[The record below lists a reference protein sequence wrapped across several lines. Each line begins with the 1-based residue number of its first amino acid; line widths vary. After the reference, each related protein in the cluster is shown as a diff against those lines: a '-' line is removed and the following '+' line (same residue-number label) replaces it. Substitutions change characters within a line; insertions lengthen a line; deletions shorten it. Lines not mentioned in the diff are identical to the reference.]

1 LIGGLLINTFS
12 TLMCKCL
19 KFTVLFS
26 LLFFYACQPEKK
38 EKKQVLTQS
47 KKEVNDT
54 AIVDCN
60 YTFEEAV
67 LGTKAP
73 DTVIKELQLIDVLYY
88 STDGKLH
95 KGQIVTNKVLAS
107 ELSEIFAFILKT
119 KFAVAHVIPVV
130 KYNWDDNLS
139 MLDNNSYSFCY
150 RNVSFSKH
158 ASGMAID
165 INPYFNPVRWK
176 AGYEDRLDK
185 PVGAKRDTTINGTF
199 YSTHPVVQEFVRL
212 GFRWGHNFKAKYDDH
227 HFEK

>member
-1 LIGGLLINTFS
+1 
-12 TLMCKCL
+12 MRKCL

-26 LLFFYACQPEKK
+26 LLFLYACKSEKK
-38 EKKQVLTQS
+38 EIIQVLTQT
-47 KKEVNDT
+47 KKEVKDT

-60 YTFEEAV
+60 YTFDEAV

-73 DTVIKELQLIDVLYY
+73 DRVIKELQLIDVRYY

-95 KGQIVTNKVLAS
+95 KGQIVTNKAIAG
-107 ELSEIFAFILKT
+107 ELLEIFAFMLKT
-119 KFAVAHVIPVV
+119 KFTVAHVIPVV

-150 RNVSFSKH
+150 RNASFSKH

-165 INPYFNPVRWK
+165 INPYFNPVHWK
-176 AGYEDRLDK
+176 AGYENRIDR
-185 PVGAKRDTTINGTF
+185 PVGAIRDTTINGTF
-199 YSTHPVVQEFVRL
+199 YSSHPVVQEFVRF
-212 GFRWGHNFKAKYDDH
+212 GFRWGHNFRAKYDDH

>member
-1 LIGGLLINTFS
+1 
-12 TLMCKCL
+12 MRKCL

-26 LLFFYACQPEKK
+26 LLFFYACKSENK
-38 EKKQVLTQS
+38 ERIQVVAQTT
-47 KKEVNDT
+47 KELKDT

-67 LGTKAP
+67 CGSNAP
-73 DTVIKELQLIDVLYY
+73 QQIIKELQLIDVQYY

-95 KGQIVTNKVLAS
+95 KGQIVTNKALAG
-107 ELSEIFAFILKT
+107 ELSDIFDFILKA
-119 KFAVAHVIPVV
+119 KFPVAHAIPAL

-150 RNVSFSKH
+150 RNASFSKH
-158 ASGMAID
+158 ASGMAMD

-176 AGYEDRLDK
+176 KGYENRTDK
-185 PVGAKRDTTINGTF
+185 PEGAIRDTTINGTF
-199 YSTHPVVQEFVRL
+199 YCSHPVVQEFIRL
-212 GFRWGHNFKAKYDDH
+212 GFMWGHNFKAKYDDH